1 MITEEEKSEMMSTYH
16 QKGDPRACGV
26 YSGINSL
33 EHLIK
38 ILERVLEQQLRD
50 ITEVDSMHF
59 AFSKGKGTTD
69 TVFFGE
75 AAASE
80 TSPREVCSSLL

>member
-1 MITEEEKSEMMSTYH
+1 M
-16 QKGDPRACGV
+16 ACGV
-26 YSGINSL
+26 YRGINSL

-59 AFSKGKGTTD
+59 CTAFSKGKGTTGA
-69 TVFFGE
+69 VFVVKQLQE
-75 AAASE
+75 KHLEERSVLHLCR
-80 TSPREVCSSLL
+80 P